1 MAVLYP
7 NPVPVK
13 MDWNRALRDLPEFGE
28 NLSALEH
35 LEVNNCYLST
45 LPETINTMKSLA
57 TLNCQS
63 NQLESLP
70 SDLVLP
76 ALDLFNC
83 SSNPKLPAL
92 PATLGQCAS
101 LRVCFFNGTAVAAF
115 PEGFGALAKLERVMV
130 PKDAGMEGAPDYSQ
144 ASATAGGNKGWI
156 KAV

>member
-7 NPVPVK
+7 NPFPVK

-35 LEVNNCYLST
+35 LEVNNCYLSS

-83 SSNPKLPAL
+83 WRCRRPSASAHP
-92 PATLGQCAS
+92 CAS
-101 LRVCFFNGTAVAAF
+101 
-115 PEGFGALAKLERVMV
+115 
-130 PKDAGMEGAPDYSQ
+130 
-144 ASATAGGNKGWI
+144 ASSMGRPLPLFRRGSARSRSWSA
-156 KAV
+156 